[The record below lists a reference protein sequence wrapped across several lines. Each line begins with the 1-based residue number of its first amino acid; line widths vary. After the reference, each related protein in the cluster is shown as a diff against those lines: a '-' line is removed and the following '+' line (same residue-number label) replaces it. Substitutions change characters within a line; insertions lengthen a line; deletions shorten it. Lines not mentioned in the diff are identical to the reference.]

1 MVPEGPARR
10 FRAGQGYLEDP
21 CKGARAD
28 RVARGARG
36 DMQPAAMD
44 RQDTADSEDTKGTEA
59 PAA

>member
-21 CKGARAD
+21 CKGAR
-28 RVARGARG
+28 G

-44 RQDTADSEDTKGTEA
+44 RQDTAESEDTKGTEA